1 MTTVLLG
8 TVVEEALR
16 AMLREVVREVVRE
29 EVRAALAEC
38 QVARAPQVETPAAS
52 LLTVREVA
60 ADLRVTEPT
69 VREWIKA
76 GDLVARRLGGRGQR
90 RLLRVTREALEDF
103 KRRRTTSDDDGA
115 GSIDDLAKDIV
126 SKARAKRSGR

>member
-8 TVVEEALR
+8 TVVEEAIR
-16 AMLREVVREVVRE
+16 AMLREVVRDVVRQ
-29 EVRAALAEC
+29 EVRAALAEY
-38 QVARAPQVETPAAS
+38 QVARAPQVETPAES

-90 RLLRVTREALEDF
+90 RLLRVTRAALEDF
-103 KRRRTTSDDDGA
+103 KLRRTTSDDDGA
-115 GSIDDLAKDIV
+115 GSIDDLARDIV
-126 SKARAKRSGR
+126 CKARAKRTGR